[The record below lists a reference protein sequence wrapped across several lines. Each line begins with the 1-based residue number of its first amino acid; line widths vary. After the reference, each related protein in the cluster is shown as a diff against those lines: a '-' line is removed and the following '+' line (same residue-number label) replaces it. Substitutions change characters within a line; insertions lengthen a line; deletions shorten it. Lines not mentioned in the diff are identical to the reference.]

1 MTKASET
8 MASTR
13 SGRWVVQQGGPEG
26 YSAFLPAP
34 LPPDPPVVM
43 GAELNR
49 RGYRVMTVK
58 HGHGFQLDQPGRDSW
73 RHRHE
78 GGALRTVLAS
88 PSSFGVVGSWPQ
100 EEMPLSELVE
110 RFLWDADIVLAEGF
124 KAASQPTIEVFRGA
138 SGSRPLFD
146 PGGDESQGTLAL
158 VTDRPGLQAPFPVF
172 DMNDPGFLA
181 QLTNLV
187 VKRFLSDEGRP

>member
-1 MTKASET
+1 MKSDA
-8 MASTR
+8 
-13 SGRWVVQQGGPEG
+13 
-26 YSAFLPAP
+26 
-34 LPPDPPVVM
+34 PPVVCVIGRKNSGKTDLTVAL

-88 PSSFGVVGSWPQ
+88 PSDFAVVGDWPR

-110 RFLWDADIVLAEGF
+110 RFLWDADVVLAEGF
-124 KAASQPTIEVFRGA
+124 KAAPEPNVEVFRDA
-138 SGSRPLFD
+138 PGSQPLFD
-146 PGGDESQGTLAL
+146 QDKAGTSRTLAL
-158 VTDRPGLQAPFPVF
+158 VTDRPGIQLPIPVF
-172 DMNDPGFLA
+172 DVNNQNSVVRLADLLEHKFLRRGG
-181 QLTNLV
+181 T
-187 VKRFLSDEGRP
+187 P